1 LSAAAKPPQ
10 TGTTHF
16 LASLNAVQ
24 IGTSPIAGA
33 ATLESIFRA
42 APIGICVVAHG
53 VFTHVNSR
61 LCEMAG
67 YSRNEL
73 IGQSEKILFASET
86 DFDLVRINEFDDIRP
101 QGPHSIETRWRRKD
115 GRLIDVLLG
124 FSRINLAGASA
135 GVTFTAL
142 DITESRQAERELR
155 WRNRQLTGF
164 QKISEVTLSGEDEQY
179 IFDAIAREASMMTD
193 FPMVAIELCDFEKS
207 VMIFRGVHG
216 MKLEDMPVPFEVP
229 MDVTLSGEVAR
240 TGKILVETQARNRRE
255 YAAPFL
261 RRLNVQTFVCVPIKT
276 NDHVIGTLSLAHCD
290 KIIVEERVISQ
301 AASLANHL
309 ATLFDRLQA
318 REAVRRGEA
327 ELAAVYDRAPNVMC
341 LFDDSFCIVRANC
354 AAAELANCRKEDL
367 VGLGVGE
374 FLRCPACAENKT
386 ACGTNAGCSGS
397 DLRRAVNETFI
408 SGKSWQRVRVNAQH
422 QVNSKVEE
430 IVLLVST
437 ERIQVDGLMRV
448 LMCLENITHSVRA
461 DEQIRAQ
468 AALLDITR
476 DAIFVRDFSDR
487 ITYWNDGAQQ
497 LYGWA
502 AGEVKG
508 KTTTELNLNV
518 DLAECAKAIQ
528 EVQKNEEWVGEMKHR
543 TRDGRELIVQSR
555 WTLVR
560 DRNSTG
566 KAILIVSTDITEKKR
581 LEAQLYRSQRL
592 ESIGTLASGLAHD
605 LNNVLAPIMMAV
617 HFLKEEAK
625 DERTRTWVQTLEACS
640 QRGANIVRQVLTFA
654 RGAEGTRVL
663 LQPKHIVTEIE
674 RIARETFPRSIH
686 IQTRICKN
694 PPLFNG
700 DSTQIQ
706 QVLLNLCVNARDAMP
721 EGGSLIIGVEQVEL
735 QGEGARI
742 NPKAKPGA
750 YVVIS
755 VADTGTGIP
764 PELMDKIFDPFFTTK
779 PIGHGTGLGLPTVL
793 GIVQGHQGFIHV
805 ESNVGKGTKF
815 QVYLPAAPV
824 ENEGLKSETSITSLP
839 KGNGELILVVDD
851 EPAIGQIA
859 GVILRG
865 NGYRALIAAD
875 GFEALALFKENRD
888 AVKVVVADL
897 MMPRLDGPATI
908 RELRK
913 MQPDIATITITGLGE
928 EGRIA
933 EAKAAGTNAVI
944 NKPFTAEQLLAAIQP
959 LLKN

>member
-1 LSAAAKPPQ
+1 LSAFASPPQ
-10 TGTTHF
+10 TGTTSF
-16 LASLNAVQ
+16 LANLNATQ
-24 IGTSPIAGA
+24 NGSSPIAGA

-42 APIGICVVAHG
+42 APVGICVVTHG

-73 IGQSEKILFASET
+73 IDQPEKILFASET
-86 DFDLVRINEFDDIRP
+86 DLDLVRINQFDDIRL
-101 QGPHSIETRWRRKD
+101 QGPRTIETRWRRKD
-115 GRLIDVLLG
+115 GKLIDVLLG

-155 WRNRQLTGF
+155 WRNRQLAGL
-164 QKISEVTLSGEDEQY
+164 QKISEVTLSGENEQH
-179 IFDAIAREASMMTD
+179 IFDTIAREAAGMTD

-207 VMIFRGVHG
+207 EMIFRGVYG
-216 MKLEDMPVPFEVP
+216 MKLEGMPVPFEVP

-240 TGKILVETQARNRRE
+240 TGKILVETQARSRRE

-261 RRLNVQTFVCVPIKT
+261 RRLNVQTFLCVPIKI
-276 NDHVIGTLSLAHCD
+276 NDRVIGTLSLAHGE
-290 KIIVEERVISQ
+290 KISVEERVISQ

-341 LFDDSFCIVRANC
+341 LFDDTFRIVRANR
-354 AAAELANCRKEDL
+354 AAAELANCQKEDL
-367 VGLGVGE
+367 VGLGVGD
-374 FLRCPACAENKT
+374 FLRCPACAENRV
-386 ACGTNAGCSGS
+386 ACGTKAGCSGS

-408 SGKSWQRVRVNAQH
+408 SGKSWQRVRVHTQLPRDG
-422 QVNSKVEE
+422 QVEE

-448 LMCLENITHSVRA
+448 LMCLENITQSVRA

-487 ITYWNDGAQQ
+487 ITYWNDGAQR

-502 AGEVKG
+502 ATEVKG
-508 KTTTELNLNV
+508 RTTSELNLTV
-518 DLAECAKAIQ
+518 DQAECAQAIMA
-528 EVQKNEEWVGEMKHR
+528 VQKDEEWIGEMKHR

-560 DRNSTG
+560 DRNGAG

-625 DERTRTWVQTLEACS
+625 DERTRTWVQTLESCS
-640 QRGANIVRQVLTFA
+640 QRGASIVRQVLMFA
-654 RGAEGTRVL
+654 RGVEGTRGL

-686 IQTRICKN
+686 IQTRICRN

-721 EGGSLIIGVEQVEL
+721 NGGTLAISVEPAEL
-735 QGEGARI
+735 QGEAVRI
-742 NPKAKPGA
+742 NPKAKPGP

-755 VADTGTGIP
+755 VADTGTGIA

-793 GIVQGHQGFIHV
+793 GIVQGHQGFVQV
-805 ESNVGKGTKF
+805 ESIVGKGSTF
-815 QVYLPAAPV
+815 QIYLPAAPV
-824 ENEGLKSETSITSLP
+824 ENEMLPSEASIASLP

-859 GVILRG
+859 SVILRG
-865 NGYRALIAAD
+865 NGYRTLVAAD
-875 GFEALALFKENRD
+875 GYEALALFRENRD
-888 AVKVVVADL
+888 AVKLVVADL
-897 MMPRLDGPATI
+897 MMPRLDGPTTI
-908 RELRK
+908 RELRR
-913 MQPDIATITITGLGE
+913 MQPDIPTITITGLGE

-959 LLKN
+959 LLKH